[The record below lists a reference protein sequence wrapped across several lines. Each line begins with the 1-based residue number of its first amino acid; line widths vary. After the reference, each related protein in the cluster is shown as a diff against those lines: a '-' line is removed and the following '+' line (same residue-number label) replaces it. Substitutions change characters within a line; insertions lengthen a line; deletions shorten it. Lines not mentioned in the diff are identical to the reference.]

1 MFARSL
7 LSSVIL
13 LFRELRLLA
22 RLWLRDLSV
31 DEGVEPL
38 AATAEAM
45 AGAVVVAVSALAA
58 ASRLACS

>member
-31 DEGVEPL
+31 DDGVEPL
-38 AATAEAM
+38 AATAEAV
-45 AGAVVVAVSALAA
+45 AVSVVVSALAA